1 MKYEIRK
8 AGKVYMSTTSPKAT
22 YPPETERSM
31 QSAGY
36 DIYID
41 GKRQRRKERK

>member
-8 AGKVYMSTTSPKAT
+8 AGKVYMSTTHEAARYS
-22 YPPETERSM
+22 PETERSM
-31 QSAGY
+31 QAAGY
-36 DIYID
+36 EIYID